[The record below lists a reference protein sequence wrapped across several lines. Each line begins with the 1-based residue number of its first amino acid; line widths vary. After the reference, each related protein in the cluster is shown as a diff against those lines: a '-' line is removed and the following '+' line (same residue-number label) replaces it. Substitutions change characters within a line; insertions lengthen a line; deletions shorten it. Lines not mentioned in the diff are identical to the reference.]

1 MPKIRTAFNL
11 LFEPLKWPFLYRV
24 LSEKLG
30 TPKIDWECSSAFS
43 LGTCEQVGITPQDA
57 FLKIY
62 PTFQYRRI
70 EEEFPIDLR
79 RAHEEVQK
87 ARDSGMSMGGGGE
100 FELIFNLVLA
110 SKAQKIVE
118 TGVAYGWSSFGILA
132 ALHSKQSGHL
142 WSTNLPYPGMNCEE
156 WVGCVVPPEWKSFWT
171 LLSGKD
177 DEVLPALLEKAGPLD
192 CVFYDSAKSYAAR
205 RRSYPSLWNSLRAG
219 GLFFSDDICDNMGF
233 FHFSKCVGEKPIVVR
248 HEQSTGKKK
257 YAGILIK
264 NKEHP
269 PKEILF

>member
-1 MPKIRTAFNL
+1 
-11 LFEPLKWPFLYRV
+11 
-24 LSEKLG
+24 
-30 TPKIDWECSSAFS
+30 
-43 LGTCEQVGITPQDA
+43 
-57 FLKIY
+57 
-62 PTFQYRRI
+62 
-70 EEEFPIDLR
+70 
-79 RAHEEVQK
+79 
-87 ARDSGMSMGGGGE
+87 MGGGGE

-132 ALHSKQSGHL
+132 ALNSKQSGHL

-177 DEVLPALLEKAGPLD
+177 DEVLPSVLEKAGSLD

-205 RRSYPSLWNSLRAG
+205 RRSYPSLWSALRVG
-219 GLFFSDDICDNMGF
+219 GIFFSDDICDNMGF
-233 FHFSKCVGEKPIVVR
+233 FHFAKCVGEKSIVVR
-248 HEQSTGKKK
+248 HEQSTGKTK
-257 YAGILIK
+257 YAGVLIK

-269 PKEILF
+269 PKDILF